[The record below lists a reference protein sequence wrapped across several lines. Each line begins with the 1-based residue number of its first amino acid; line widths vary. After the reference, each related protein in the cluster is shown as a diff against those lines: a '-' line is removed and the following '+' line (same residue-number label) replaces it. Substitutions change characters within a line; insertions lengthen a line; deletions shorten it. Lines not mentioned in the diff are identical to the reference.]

1 MQPRT
6 PVIVGA
12 FLAALV
18 AGLVVRFLMLQR
30 VEAGGQRE
38 HFAQREVGM
47 PVDFSA
53 PAQPYDGTSPILGSD
68 PKPVP
73 QKPYDMADDTQI
85 KFLATNRTGADC
97 CPSIFS
103 TDTGC
108 VCLSDQEKAMMA
120 TRGGNRAQGNLA

>member
-12 FLAALV
+12 FLAALI
-18 AGLVVRFLMLQR
+18 AGLVARFLL
-30 VEAGGQRE
+30 VNTGAPIAVKE
-38 HFAQREVGM
+38 HFAQRSVGM

-53 PAQPYDGTSPILGSD
+53 PAQPFDGTSPILGSD

-73 QKPYDMADDTQI
+73 QRPYEKADDTQI
-85 KFLATNRTGADC
+85 QFLATNKTGADC
-97 CPSIFS
+97 CPSVFS

-108 VCLSDQEKAMMA
+108 LCLTDDQKALMA